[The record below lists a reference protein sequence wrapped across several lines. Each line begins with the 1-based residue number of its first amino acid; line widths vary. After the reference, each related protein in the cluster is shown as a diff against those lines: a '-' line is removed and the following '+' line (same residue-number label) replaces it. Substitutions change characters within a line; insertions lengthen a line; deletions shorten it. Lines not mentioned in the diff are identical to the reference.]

1 MNPRLCLCLCL
12 CACPRVSFAVCCC
25 CACISA
31 IVCDTVCASVRA
43 GVCLYMCWAS
53 LDPAERR
60 LRKICAPAPGPVLC
74 VLLLPPPLGRPVP
87 LQFFPTY
94 RTFDATDIKGFTLLI
109 SVRNDQRPLY
119 QLCLVRSNGNLVTME
134 TAPSYVCRFVVVVA
148 LHAYKVHV
156 E

>member
-1 MNPRLCLCLCL
+1 MSSCVCLSLCL
-12 CACPRVSFAVCCC
+12 CACPRP
-25 CACISA
+25 
-31 IVCDTVCASVRA
+31 
-43 GVCLYMCWAS
+43 WA
-53 LDPAERR
+53 A
-60 LRKICAPAPGPVLC
+60 
-74 VLLLPPPLGRPVP
+74 PVP

-148 LHAYKVHV
+148 LHAYKVPV
-156 E
+156 